1 MKRAR
6 RPNGSTPYPAI
17 SYRMAPEV
25 IQKLKALAVK
35 NAVSDT
41 QMMVNLI
48 NGSYAR
54 SNLNEVS

>member
-1 MKRAR
+1 MKRIR
-6 RPNGSTPYPAI
+6 RPNGSPANPAI

-25 IQKLKALAVK
+25 IKKLEELAVK
-35 NAVSDT
+35 NAVSKT

-54 SNLNEVS
+54 SNL

>member
-1 MKRAR
+1 MKRIR
-6 RPNGSTPYPAI
+6 RPNGSAPNPAI

-25 IQKLKALAVK
+25 IKKLEDLAEK
-35 NAVSDT
+35 NDVSKT

-54 SNLNEVS
+54 SNL